1 MIIEWVLRVF
11 IGVWFKIGYKQK
23 EQLQNPELIKL
34 IHPSKREQE

>member
-1 MIIEWVLRVF
+1 MIIEWEPRVF
-11 IGVWFKIGYKQK
+11 IGVWFKIGYKRK